1 MRAKLAWAL
10 LLAVLLAAGTGAPA
24 WAQDRGPAAIT
35 EIRQESTNRSTR
47 LTVDCT
53 GPLAYTYYSPDPL
66 TLVVDIPERD
76 ASRVP
81 TRVNVGTKEV
91 ESVRVTSMAR
101 ADGRSLA
108 RLEVR
113 LASLVPY
120 QIFSKDKSLNLVF
133 ERAAEAAARPAET
146 PAAKPDDPAAKTA
159 TAVAAA
165 PEPVPAAPA
174 PAPAPAAADKVKWQP
189 VAPADVKAAEAP
201 APAPAPAPR
210 ARPAG
215 PRAQR
220 ILGVTQGSEMGQL
233 SFTIKADGT
242 LRYQDFFL
250 GNPDRLVVDFV
261 DVVSRAPLRNMEV
274 NEAPVRKV
282 RLAQF
287 SAASPKVAR
296 LVLDLS
302 ARKPY
307 RIVEGSDGVK
317 IVFGEGE
324 TPHPAALAALRT
336 DSDAAAEAAPG
347 PAAEAAPAPQ
357 VPAPP
362 APALLPA
369 PLPDPQEPAPAPIA
383 PEGLQARNLTTGEKV
398 YTGHPISL
406 DFKDGDLQDIFRLFA
421 DISGLNIVVNP
432 GVSGKVTLKLNEV
445 PWDQA
450 LDLILKAN
458 GLGYTLEGNVI
469 RIAKLSD
476 LQKEEQDRRK
486 LEEEKALAGNLEVWN
501 KTLSYAKATEMQD
514 TVKKVALSARGTIT
528 LDPRTNTMIITDLPA
543 NLAKARDLIADL
555 DRATPQVEIEARI
568 VVTSRNFTRDLG
580 IQWGFTHQQTPLFAN
595 TTNLTFPNSI
605 IINGSGVPS
614 SGGIAPDNGGL
625 SSTAGIANAGRGYA
639 VNLPASGFNTGI
651 GITLGNILGNFNLD
665 LALTAL
671 ERQGR
676 GRLLSTPKVTTQN
689 NHAAEI
695 KQGVQIPIQ
704 TVANNTVTVSFKDA
718 VLTLK
723 VTPQIT
729 EANTVI
735 LDLSVENNAADFAN
749 LVNGIPP
756 INTQSAQTQV
766 LVKDGATAVIGGIFQ
781 SNEQTSQNSTPFLS
795 KVPILGYL
803 FRNRFVTNTN
813 NELLLFITP
822 RIIKS

>member
-10 LLAVLLAAGTGAPA
+10 LLAVLFTAGTGAPA

-35 EIRQESTNRSTR
+35 EIRQESNDRSTR

-66 TLVVDIPERD
+66 TLVVDIPEMD

-133 ERAAEAAARPAET
+133 ERAAEAAARPVET
-146 PAAKPDDPAAKTA
+146 PAAKAEEPAAKVA
-159 TAVAAA
+159 AAA

-174 PAPAPAAADKVKWQP
+174 PA
-189 VAPADVKAAEAP
+189 AP
-201 APAPAPAPR
+201 APPTHPT
-210 ARPAG
+210 G

-220 ILGVTQGSEMGQL
+220 ILGVTRGTDVGQL
-233 SFTIKADGT
+233 SFTIRADGT

-261 DVVSRAPLRNMEV
+261 DVVSRAALRNMEV
-274 NEAPVRKV
+274 NEGPVRKV

-302 ARKPY
+302 ARAPY
-307 RIVEGSDGVK
+307 RIVEGSDGLK

-324 TPHPAALAALRT
+324 APHPAALAALRN
-336 DSDAAAEAAPG
+336 DNDAAVDAAQG

-357 VPAPP
+357 ILP
-362 APALLPA
+362 APAPLLPA
-369 PLPDPQEPAPAPIA
+369 PLPDPQEPAAPVT
-383 PEGLQARNLTTGEKV
+383 PESFQARTPTPGEKI

-469 RIAKLSD
+469 RIARLSD

-501 KTLSYAKATEMQD
+501 KTLSYAKATELQD

-580 IQWGFTHQQTPLFAN
+580 IQWGFNHVQTPQFAN

-605 IINGSGVPS
+605 IINGGAVPS
-614 SGGIAPDNGGL
+614 SGGISPDAGAQ
-625 SSTAGIANAGRGYA
+625 SSAAGIGAAGRGYA
-639 VNLPASGFNTGI
+639 VNLPAAGFNSGI
-651 GITLGNILGNFNLD
+651 GISLGNILGNFNLD
-665 LALTAL
+665 VALTAL
-671 ERQGR
+671 EQQGR
-676 GRLLSTPKVTTQN
+676 GRVLSTPKVTTQN

-704 TVANNTVTVSFKDA
+704 TVANNTVTVTFKDA

-735 LDLSVENNAADFAN
+735 LDLNVENNTPDLAN
-749 LVNGIPP
+749 RVNGIPP
-756 INTQSAQTQV
+756 INTQSATTQV
-766 LVKDGATAVIGGIFQ
+766 LVRDGATAVIGGIFQ
-781 SNEQTSQNSTPFLS
+781 SNEQSSQSSTPFLGRL
-795 KVPILGYL
+795 PLLGYL
-803 FRNRFVTNTN
+803 FRNRFVSNTN

>member
-10 LLAVLLAAGTGAPA
+10 LLAVLFTAGTGAPA

-35 EIRQESTNRSTR
+35 EIRQESNDRSTR

-66 TLVVDIPERD
+66 TLVVDIPEMD

-133 ERAAEAAARPAET
+133 ERAAEAAARPVET
-146 PAAKPDDPAAKTA
+146 PAAKAEEPAAKVA
-159 TAVAAA
+159 AAA

-174 PAPAPAAADKVKWQP
+174 PA
-189 VAPADVKAAEAP
+189 AP
-201 APAPAPAPR
+201 APPTHPT
-210 ARPAG
+210 G

-220 ILGVTQGSEMGQL
+220 ILGVTRGTDVGQL
-233 SFTIKADGT
+233 SFTIRADGT

-261 DVVSRAPLRNMEV
+261 DVVSRAALRNMEV
-274 NEAPVRKV
+274 NEGPVRKV

-302 ARKPY
+302 ARAPY
-307 RIVEGSDGVK
+307 RIVEGSDGLK

-324 TPHPAALAALRT
+324 APHPAALAALRN
-336 DSDAAAEAAPG
+336 DNDAAVDAAQG

-357 VPAPP
+357 ILP
-362 APALLPA
+362 APAPLLPA
-369 PLPDPQEPAPAPIA
+369 PLPDPQEPAAPVT
-383 PEGLQARNLTTGEKV
+383 PESFQARTPTPGEKI

-469 RIAKLSD
+469 RIARLAD

-501 KTLSYAKATEMQD
+501 KTLSYAKATELQD

-580 IQWGFTHQQTPLFAN
+580 IQWGFNHVQTPQFAN

-605 IINGSGVPS
+605 IINGGAVPS
-614 SGGIAPDNGGL
+614 SGGISPDAGAQ
-625 SSTAGIANAGRGYA
+625 SSAAGIGAAGRGYA
-639 VNLPASGFNTGI
+639 VNLPAAGFNSGI
-651 GITLGNILGNFNLD
+651 GISLGNILGNFNLD
-665 LALTAL
+665 VALTAL
-671 ERQGR
+671 EQQGR
-676 GRLLSTPKVTTQN
+676 GRVLSTPKVTTQN

-704 TVANNTVTVSFKDA
+704 TVANNTVTVTFKDA

-735 LDLSVENNAADFAN
+735 LDLNVENNTPDLAN
-749 LVNGIPP
+749 RVNGIPP
-756 INTQSAQTQV
+756 INTQSATTQV
-766 LVKDGATAVIGGIFQ
+766 LVRDGATAVIGGIFQ
-781 SNEQTSQNSTPFLS
+781 SNEQSSQSSTPFLGRL
-795 KVPILGYL
+795 PLLGYL
-803 FRNRFVTNTN
+803 FRNRFVSNTN

>member
-10 LLAVLLAAGTGAPA
+10 LLAVLLTAGPGAPT

-35 EIRQESTNRSTR
+35 EIRQESSDRSTR

-66 TLVVDIPERD
+66 TLVVDIPEMD

-133 ERAAEAAARPAET
+133 ERAAEAAARPVEAPAAKAEE
-146 PAAKPDDPAAKTA
+146 PAAKPP
-159 TAVAAA
+159 AVASA
-165 PEPVPAAPA
+165 PEV
-174 PAPAPAAADKVKWQP
+174 APAPAAAAASGKVKWRP
-189 VAPADVKAAEAP
+189 VSKADPKAADVP
-201 APAPAPAPR
+201 APAPATHP
-210 ARPAG
+210 PAG

-220 ILGVTQGSEMGQL
+220 ILGVTQGTDMGQL
-233 SFTIKADGT
+233 SFTIKADGS

-261 DVVSRAPLRNMEV
+261 DVVSRAALRNMEV
-274 NEAPVRKV
+274 NEGPVRKV

-302 ARKPY
+302 ARSPY
-307 RIVEGSDGVK
+307 RIVEGSDGLK

-324 TPHPAALAALRT
+324 APHPAALAALRT
-336 DSDAAAEAAPG
+336 DGDAAVESAPG
-347 PAAEAAPAPQ
+347 PAADAAPAPQ
-357 VPAPP
+357 VLP
-362 APALLPA
+362 APAPLLPA
-369 PLPDPQEPAPAPIA
+369 PLPDPQEPAAPAAPESFQARPPAP
-383 PEGLQARNLTTGEKV
+383 GEKV

-580 IQWGFTHQQTPLFAN
+580 IQWGFNHVQTPQFAN

-605 IINGSGVPS
+605 IINGGGVPGT
-614 SGGIAPDNGGL
+614 GGISPDNQAQ
-625 SSTAGIANAGRGYA
+625 SSTAGIGLASRGYA
-639 VNLPASGFNTGI
+639 VNLPAGGFNSGI
-651 GITLGNILGNFNLD
+651 GISLGNILGNFNLD

-671 ERQGR
+671 ERTGR

-689 NHAAEI
+689 NHSAEI

-704 TVANNTVTVSFKDA
+704 TVANNTVTVTFKDA

-735 LDLSVENNAADFAN
+735 LDLNVENNAADFAN
-749 LVNGIPP
+749 LVTGIPP
-756 INTQSAQTQV
+756 INTQSATTQV

-781 SNEQTSQNSTPFLS
+781 SNEQTSQQSTPFLGRL
-795 KVPILGYL
+795 PILGYL